1 MIYLKQSYSQQYS
14 GHPWCS
20 EREEISWYNPYDTGL
35 YKTWV
40 SESLV
45 QMTFKSITRGCDF
58 CCLDFENKWATRESA
73 SVYQVRRHL
82 RRLTL
87 LVQDK
92 YLLCLH
98 AIVWRIPKTR
108 VDFSDP
114 ILSRVCLE
122 PIHSQ
127 QMINQNLYGPRCCI
141 CQKGK
146 N

>member
-1 MIYLKQSYSQQYS
+1 MIYLKRSYSRQYS
-14 GHPWCS
+14 NHPWCS
-20 EREEISWYNPYDTGL
+20 EREEISGYNPYDTGL

-40 SESLV
+40 SGFISS
-45 QMTFKSITRGCDF
+45 FKRITRRCDL
-58 CCLDFENKWATRESA
+58 CCLDFENKWTTQETVSL
-73 SVYQVRRHL
+73 YQVRHYS

-92 YLLCLH
+92 DLLCLH
-98 AIVWRIPKTR
+98 AIVWRNPKTR

-114 ILSRVCLE
+114 ILSMVSLE

-127 QMINQNLYGPRCCI
+127 QMIDQNLHGERCCI
-141 CQKGK
+141 CQKRK